1 MNIHKMNIL
10 KFLMLNLI
18 IIHKGTAFLKLKSTF
33 IISLLTYPSI
43 VILESVGEWFDIN
56 YMYVYF
62 VFGAV
67 AIDHILGTYVHG
79 WIKKDFSVKQNIK
92 GFLIKTTL
100 IIFVDFL
107 GNGVVHI
114 LGDNN
119 LMSEYFKTMMR
130 LMVFVYPAGSAL
142 MNASIISNG
151 DFPFVGF
158 LKKIKRFKE
167 NLDVDEF
174 TGKKPDDMNP

>member
-1 MNIHKMNIL
+1 MRLIEIL
-10 KFLMLNLI
+10 IFNLA

-43 VILESVGEWFDIN
+43 IILESIGKWFDIN
-56 YMYVYF
+56 YIYVYF

-67 AIDHILGTYVHG
+67 AIDHILGTYVHA
-79 WIKKDFSVKQNIK
+79 WIKRDFSIKQNIK

-130 LMVFVYPAGSAL
+130 LMVFVYPAGSAV

-158 LKKIKRFKE
+158 LKKIKRFKQ
-167 NLDVDEF
+167 NLNVDEF
-174 TGKKPDDMNP
+174 IGKKSDDINP